1 MRSNCKASWPS
12 KAIGWGLAVVLVL
25 PGVAAPETHV
35 IAIDGMQ
42 FQPATVTVKRGDKVV
57 WQNKDIVPHTA
68 TATATATAAGK
79 FDSRDIAVN
88 RSWSWTAK
96 APGRYEYVCTY
107 HPTMKGALVVQ

>member
-1 MRSNCKASWPS
+1 MRSNCKAGWPS
-12 KAIGWGLAVVLVL
+12 KAIGWGLAGALVL
-25 PGVAAPETHV
+25 PGVAVAETRV
-35 IAIDGMQ
+35 IAMEGMQ

-68 TATATATAAGK
+68 TAAGK
-79 FDSRDIAVN
+79 FDSRDIAVS

>member
-1 MRSNCKASWPS
+1 MRSNCKAGWPS
-12 KAIGWGLAVVLVL
+12 KAIGWGLAGALVL
-25 PGVAAPETHV
+25 PGVAAAETRV
-35 IAIDGMQ
+35 IAMEGMQ

-68 TATATATAAGK
+68 TAAGK

-96 APGRYEYVCTY
+96 TPGRYEYVCTY

>member
-12 KAIGWGLAVVLVL
+12 KSIGWGLAGLLVL
-25 PGVAAPETHV
+25 PGVAVAETRV
-35 IAIDGMQ
+35 IAMEGMQ

-68 TATATATAAGK
+68 TAAGK
-79 FDSRDIAVN
+79 FDSRDIAVS

-96 APGRYEYVCTY
+96 TPGRYEYVCTY